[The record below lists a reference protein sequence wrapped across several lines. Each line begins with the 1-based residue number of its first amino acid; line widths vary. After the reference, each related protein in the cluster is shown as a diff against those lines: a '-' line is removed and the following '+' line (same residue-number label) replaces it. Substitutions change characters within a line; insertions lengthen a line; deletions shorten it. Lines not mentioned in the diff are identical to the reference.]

1 MSKRTIEAPAPTRAG
16 PAQVRSNQPAPP
28 SPFQPLPKELPPEVE
43 RKIAEAVKFLQRNPA
58 MLRIGIGVIVG
69 VGIASVFDLPWLA
82 GAVVGGMVMQKL
94 NAKL

>member
-1 MSKRTIEAPAPTRAG
+1 
-16 PAQVRSNQPAPP
+16 
-28 SPFQPLPKELPPEVE
+28 VE
-43 RKIAEAVKFLQRNPA
+43 RKIAEAVSFLQRNPA